1 MQFYVELKQMEWS
14 AIESAYAIKPDDRT
28 RDQVLTEQ
36 ASERSLNESSA
47 NFVSDVVADLEAVF
61 THSKTVGEFLSSL
74 FSVLTKGDRGI
85 IFGTLMIIISLSM
98 LTLQDSKQDTKV
110 DA

>member
-1 MQFYVELKQMEWS
+1 MEWS

-47 NFVSDVVADLEAVF
+47 NFVSDVVADLQAVF
-61 THSKTVGEFLSSL
+61 TYSMTPSEFVSSL

-85 IFGTLMIIISLSM
+85 IFGTLMIIISLSI
-98 LTLQDSKQDTKV
+98 LTLQDSTKDTKI

>member
-1 MQFYVELKQMEWS
+1 MEWS
-14 AIESAYAIKPDDRT
+14 AIESASAIKPDDRT

-36 ASERSLNESSA
+36 ASASLNESSA

-61 THSKTVGEFLSSL
+61 TYSKTPGEFVLSL
-74 FSVLTKGDRGI
+74 FIVLTKGDRGI

-98 LTLQDSKQDTKV
+98 LTLQDSIKDRKE

>member
-1 MQFYVELKQMEWS
+1 MEWS

-36 ASERSLNESSA
+36 ATERSLNESSA
-47 NFVSDVVADLEAVF
+47 TFISDLSTDLQTVF
-61 THSKTVGEFLSSL
+61 TYSKSPGEFALSF
-74 FSVLTKGDRGI
+74 FSVITQDDRGI
-85 IFGTLMIIISLSM
+85 IFGTLLIIISLSM
-98 LTLQDSKQDTKV
+98 LTLHDNTKV

>member
-1 MQFYVELKQMEWS
+1 MEWS

-28 RDQVLTEQ
+28 RDQVLSEQ

-47 NFVSDVVADLEAVF
+47 NFISDVSADLQVVF
-61 THSKTVGEFLSSL
+61 TYSKTPGEFASSL

-98 LTLQDSKQDTKV
+98 LTLQDSTK
-110 DA
+110 DQM

>member
-1 MQFYVELKQMEWS
+1 MEWS
-14 AIESAYAIKPDDRT
+14 AIESAYAIKADDRT

-47 NFVSDVVADLEAVF
+47 NFISDVSSDLQAVF
-61 THSKTVGEFLSSL
+61 TYSKTPGEFVSSL

-85 IFGTLMIIISLSM
+85 IFGTLLIIISLSM
-98 LTLQDSKQDTKV
+98 LTLRDSTKV

>member
-1 MQFYVELKQMEWS
+1 MEWS

-36 ASERSLNESSA
+36 ASLNESSA

-61 THSKTVGEFLSSL
+61 THSKTPGEFVSSL

-85 IFGTLMIIISLSM
+85 IFGTFMIIISLSM
-98 LTLQDSKQDTKV
+98 LTLQDSTNDTKV